1 MYADLKAALA
11 MEIPTRI
18 EVYAMAKYLGL
29 VPELEPRRM
38 WIALQATVAPCPAG
52 WTEVPEEG
60 AASTYYV
67 ELATRHTTRTHPLDA
82 MFKQVR
88 AHVCLSVCE
97 PLSVNVDR
105 SLTILSR

>member
-1 MYADLKAALA
+1 